1 MLLNREIT
9 LFSDF
14 VHITYLI
21 VIEKEVRKYLD
32 KDGFLSKAIK
42 EFERRPQQIAMAEA
56 VGKVFDEE
64 HHLIVEAG
72 TGTGKSLAYLVPAIL
87 WAIKFNKKV
96 VVSTY
101 TKTLQ
106 EQLLYHD
113 IPLLYEKLK
122 IPFRYALCLGHENYL
137 SLRRLKRASQAGL
150 FTMAE
155 EDNQMEAIFDWVGE
169 TQNGTKGDLPFEP
182 LSSVWEDVGRQKDL
196 CLGKNCETYS
206 TCYYFKER
214 KRWFGAHLLIVNH
227 HLFFANVA
235 SNGAVLPRFD
245 AVIFD
250 EAQNIEESA
259 TSFLGLEISN
269 SYLYYFLD
277 RLYHSRT
284 KRGLLSRIEHD
295 YVIHLRNQVGVVR
308 KAVETFFTSLEEEYG
323 KNDRVLRLYKPIA
336 ISNSIHFPMKEL
348 HEGLKIFEGMVQLEE
363 DRIEITAAAN
373 RCMEFNNAIPALINQ
388 HLDGYVY
395 WMEIIEKK
403 RFNRV
408 VLKGVPVNSAEELHE
423 QVFSKIDRIV
433 MTSATLTTHRGFEFI
448 QERIGFMPQEQKIL
462 DSPFDYT
469 QQALLYVSGDL
480 PEPSEEIEKYASAI
494 AMRCEELVVISQG
507 RTFILFT
514 SYALMG
520 QVFDRLQHLSSNLS
534 LLRQGEI
541 PTGEMIK
548 RFKEKPAV
556 IFGTSSFW
564 QGVDIPGDALKSVII
579 TKLPFDVPSE
589 PLTEA
594 RIEDLRRRSIDPF
607 SHYQIP
613 RAIIQMK
620 QGFGRLIRKQSDTGV
635 VSILDSRMV
644 NRGYGKQFLDSLP
657 SCNVVED
664 LEKVKEF
671 FKN

>member
-1 MLLNREIT
+1 M
-9 LFSDF
+9 
-14 VHITYLI
+14 
-21 VIEKEVRKYLD
+21 IEKEVGKYLD
-32 KDGFLSKAIK
+32 NGGFLSDAIE

-56 VGKVFDEE
+56 VGRAFDDK

-72 TGTGKSLAYLVPAIL
+72 TGTGKSLAYLIPAIL
-87 WAIKFNKKV
+87 WAVKHNKKV

-113 IPLLYEKLK
+113 IPLLHEKLK

-137 SLRRLKRASQAGL
+137 SLRRLKRASQKGL
-150 FTMAE
+150 FTMVE
-155 EDNQMEAIFDWVGE
+155 EDEQMAAIFDWVSE
-169 TQNGTKGDLPFEP
+169 TPNGTKGDLPFEP
-182 LSSVWEDVGRQKDL
+182 LPSVWEDVGRQKDL

-235 SNGAVLPRFD
+235 SNGVVLPRFD

-284 KRGLLSRIEHD
+284 RKGLLSRIEHD
-295 YVIHLRNQVGVVR
+295 YVIHLRNQVGAVR
-308 KAVETFFTSLEEEYG
+308 KAVETFFARILEKYG
-323 KNDRVLRLYKPIA
+323 QKDRVLRLYKPIT
-336 ISNSIHFPMKEL
+336 IDNSIYFPMKEL
-348 HEGLKIFEGMVQLEE
+348 YENLKSFEEMVQSEE

-373 RCMEFNNAIPALINQ
+373 RCMEFNNSIPAFINQ

-395 WMEIIEKK
+395 WLEITEKK

-408 VLKGVPVNSAEELHE
+408 VLQGVPVNAAEELQE
-423 QVFSKIDRIV
+423 QVFSKIDRV
-433 MTSATLTTHRGFEFI
+433 VLTSATLTTHKGFEFI
-448 QERIGFMPQEQKIL
+448 QERIGFEPQEQSIL
-462 DSPFDYT
+462 DSPFDYSK
-469 QQALLYVSGDL
+469 QALIYISGDL
-480 PEPSEEIEKYASAI
+480 PEPSEEIEKYASAM
-494 AMRCEELVVISQG
+494 ARRCGELVEISQG
-507 RTFILFT
+507 RAFILFT
-514 SYALMG
+514 SYALMD
-520 QVFDRLQHLSSNLS
+520 QVYDRLQHLSSKLS

-541 PTGEMIK
+541 PTGQMIR
-548 RFKEKPAV
+548 RFKKTPAV
-556 IFGTSSFW
+556 IFGTNSFW

-594 RIEDLRRRSIDPF
+594 RMEALRRRSIDPF

-613 RAIIQMK
+613 RAIIQMR

-635 VSILDSRMV
+635 VSILDSRMIH
-644 NRGYGKQFLDSLP
+644 RGYGKQFLDSLP
-657 SCNVVED
+657 SCKVVED
-664 LEKVKEF
+664 LNQVKEF
-671 FKN
+671 FTLETRAPVKN

>member
-1 MLLNREIT
+1 M
-9 LFSDF
+9 
-14 VHITYLI
+14 
-21 VIEKEVRKYLD
+21 IEKEVRKYLD
-32 KDGFLSKAIK
+32 YGGFLSDAIE

-56 VGKVFDEE
+56 VGRAFDDK

-72 TGTGKSLAYLVPAIL
+72 TGTGKSLAYLIPAIL
-87 WAIKFNKKV
+87 WAVKHNKKV

-113 IPLLYEKLK
+113 IPLLHEKLK

-137 SLRRLKRASQAGL
+137 SLRRLKRASQKGL
-150 FTMAE
+150 FTMVE
-155 EDNQMEAIFDWVGE
+155 EDEQMAAIFDWVSE
-169 TQNGTKGDLPFEP
+169 TPNGTKGDLPFEP
-182 LSSVWEDVGRQKDL
+182 LPSVWEDVGRQKDL

-235 SNGAVLPRFD
+235 SNGVVLPRFD

-250 EAQNIEESA
+250 EAQNIEEAA

-284 KRGLLSRIEHD
+284 RKGLLSRIEHD
-295 YVIHLRNQVGVVR
+295 YVIHLRNQVGIVR
-308 KAVETFFTSLEEEYG
+308 KAVETFFARILEEYG
-323 KNDRVLRLYKPIA
+323 QKDRVLRLYKPIT
-336 ISNSIHFPMKEL
+336 IDNSIYFPMKEL
-348 HEGLKIFEGMVQLEE
+348 HENLKSFEEMVQSEE

-373 RCMEFNNAIPALINQ
+373 RCMEFNNSIPAFINQ

-395 WMEIIEKK
+395 WLEITEKK

-408 VLKGVPVNSAEELHE
+408 VLQGVPVNAAEELQE
-423 QVFSKIDRIV
+423 QVFSKIDRV
-433 MTSATLTTHRGFEFI
+433 VLTSATLTTHKGFEFI
-448 QERIGFMPQEQKIL
+448 QERIGFEPQEQSIL
-462 DSPFDYT
+462 DSPFDYSN
-469 QQALLYVSGDL
+469 QALIYISGDL
-480 PEPSEEIEKYASAI
+480 PEPSEEIEKYASAM
-494 AMRCEELVVISQG
+494 ARRCGELVEISQG

-514 SYALMG
+514 SYALMD
-520 QVFDRLQHLSSNLS
+520 QVFDRLQYFSGKFS
-534 LLRQGEI
+534 LLKQGEI
-541 PTGEMIK
+541 PTGQMIR
-548 RFKEKPAV
+548 RFKETPAV
-556 IFGTSSFW
+556 IFGTNSFW

-613 RAIIQMK
+613 RAIIQTK

-635 VSILDSRMV
+635 VSILDSRMIH
-644 NRGYGKQFLDSLP
+644 RGYGKQFLDSLP
-657 SCNVVED
+657 SCKVVED
-664 LEKVKEF
+664 LNQVKEF
-671 FKN
+671 FKLETKAPVKN